1 MPVLS
6 NPRHERFAQELA
18 KGMSQ
23 TEAYKLA
30 GYSASDETA
39 RRTAS
44 VLMTKH
50 DVVARVAELQQRGA
64 VRAEVT
70 VESLIGEAEEA
81 RLLAVKLN
89 NPAAAVAAIREKG
102 VLSGKRI
109 ERSERG
115 QPGEFEGMNADELRD
130 YVAREAAALGLGDG
144 HAAPEGRGARP
155 SGKPH

>member
-6 NPRHERFAQELA
+6 NQRWERFAQELA
-18 KGMSQ
+18 KGKSA
-23 TEAYKLA
+23 TEAMHDA
-30 GYSASDETA
+30 GYSDPRNSTRLTKNDEI
-39 RRTAS
+39 R
-44 VLMTKH
+44 
-50 DVVARVAELQQRGA
+50 ARVAELQQRGA
-64 VRAEVT
+64 ARAEVT
-70 VESLIGEAEEA
+70 VETLLAEAEEA
-81 RLLAVKLN
+81 RQLAISLN

-144 HAAPEGRGARP
+144 YAAPEGRGAGP
-155 SGKPH
+155 TGKPH